1 MLLMSC
7 IMRHLDETDS
17 RLLLALVEDPRGT
30 VVALAERLELSR
42 NTVQA
47 RLAQLEAAHALLS
60 LDRRV
65 NPVPLGYP
73 LTAFIS
79 IHLQQ
84 QKLAAV
90 VRELV
95 EIPEIIQAHGL
106 SGPADLLLTVVCVDA
121 ADLFR
126 VNGEVLACDG
136 IERAET
142 SLSMGELI
150 PFRMRPLLER
160 GPITRA

>member
-1 MLLMSC
+1 
-7 IMRHLDETDS
+7 MRHLDETDA
-17 RLLLALVEDPRGT
+17 RLLLALTEDPRGT

-47 RLAQLEAAHALLS
+47 RLAQLERADALLP
-60 LDRRV
+60 LDRCV

-90 VRELV
+90 VEELA

-126 VNGEVLACDG
+126 VNGAVLACDG

-142 SLSMGELI
+142 ALSMGELI
-150 PFRMRPLLER
+150 PYRMRPLLER
-160 GPITRA
+160 GPAKPA

>member
-1 MLLMSC
+1 
-7 IMRHLDETDS
+7 MRHLDETDT
-17 RLLLALVEDPRGT
+17 RLLIALTEDPRGT

-47 RLAQLEAAHALLS
+47 RLAQLEAADALLP
-60 LDRRV
+60 LDRRI

-84 QKLAAV
+84 QKLADV
-90 VRELV
+90 VRELAK
-95 EIPEIIQAHGL
+95 IPEIIQAHGL

-160 GPITRA
+160 GPAGSE

>member
-1 MLLMSC
+1 
-7 IMRHLDETDS
+7 MRHLDDTDT
-17 RLLLALVEDPRGT
+17 RLLIALTEDPRGT
-30 VVALAERLELSR
+30 VVALAERLGLSR

-47 RLAQLEAAHALLS
+47 RMAQLEAGNALLP

-73 LTAFIS
+73 LTAFILV
-79 IHLQQ
+79 HLQQ
-84 QKLAAV
+84 HHLAAIV
-90 VRELV
+90 QELAT
-95 EIPEIIQAHGL
+95 IPEIIQAHGL
-106 SGPADLLLTVVCVDA
+106 SGPADLQLTVVCVDA

-126 VNGEVLACDG
+126 VSGEVLACEG
-136 IERAET
+136 VERAET

-160 GPITRA
+160 GPAR